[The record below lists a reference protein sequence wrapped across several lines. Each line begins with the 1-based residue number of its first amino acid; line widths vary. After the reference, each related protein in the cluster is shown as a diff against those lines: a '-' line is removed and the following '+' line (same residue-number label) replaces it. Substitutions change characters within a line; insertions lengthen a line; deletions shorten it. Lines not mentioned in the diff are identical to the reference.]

1 MEMKFIWLILIQLL
15 LPIVCCQETKERF
28 PDPRIVVV
36 GHDGAG
42 KTTFA
47 KRLLGLEKKKLCIN
61 DLPFCAKVGRFM
73 NKTVIR
79 IYFSTI

>member
-47 KRLLGLEKKKLCIN
+47 KRLLGLEKKNCVSMICPFAQKLE
-61 DLPFCAKVGRFM
+61 DL
-73 NKTVIR
+73 
-79 IYFSTI
+79 